1 MSDVFAEISLVL
13 AIALAVAAVMQ
24 LLRQPLVI
32 GHILTGL
39 LVGPGVLNIIRSPET
54 LEVFSHLGIALLL
67 FIIGLSLNPRVV
79 KEVGRTA
86 LITGVGQVVFT
97 TGLGFGVARLLGL
110 ETVAA
115 LYVAVAISFSST
127 IIIMKLLS
135 DKREL
140 GRLYGKIS
148 TGFLLVQDLL
158 ATVILIGV
166 TSAAQNQSLPQLLST
181 TALRVAVLVLAFAA
195 LTYWVL
201 PRLSGFLAKSQE
213 FLFLF
218 SIGWGLGIAAL
229 FHAAGLSI
237 EIGALFAGV
246 ALATS
251 PYNYEIS
258 ARLRPLRD
266 FFIVLFFILLGS
278 QMAIGNIGAL
288 IGPAL
293 ALALIILIGNPLVVM
308 TLMAYLGYTKKTN
321 FKAGLA
327 VAQISEFSL
336 ILVVLGNR
344 VGHLPPDIISLVTL
358 VALITIATS
367 TYLIIYADGIYQ
379 RIAPALSLFERRDAK
394 RERSKRTS
402 HDIVLFGY
410 RRAGFQFVESF
421 RQLGQKF
428 VVVDFNPEVIDELA
442 KQKIPAVYGDAN
454 DSELLDSLE
463 LDNAKLVISTIP
475 DFAANSLI
483 VQHVQNA
490 NPNAIVVVTSDEID
504 EADELYRYGATY
516 VLMPHYLGSSKTSA
530 LIAKHGFD
538 LSIFIKERNKHI
550 SYLQQRRQPVAR

>member
-1 MSDVFAEISLVL
+1 MSGVFAEISVV
-13 AIALAVAAVMQ
+13 LAVATVVAGMMQ
-24 LLRQPLVI
+24 LLKQPLII

-39 LVGPGVLNIIRSPET
+39 VVGPAVLGVIHSPET
-54 LEVFSHLGIALLL
+54 LEIFSNIGIALLL

-79 KEVGRTA
+79 KEVGRVA
-86 LITGVGQVVFT
+86 LV
-97 TGLGFGVARLLGL
+97 TGLGQVLFTTVVGFMTGRLLGFDP
-110 ETVAA
+110 VPA
-115 LYVAVAISFSST
+115 LYIAIAISFSST

-135 DKREL
+135 DKKEL

-148 TGFLLVQDLL
+148 TGFLLVQDLI

-166 TSAAQNQSLPQLLST
+166 TSAAQNQSLSDLLGT
-181 TALRVAVLVLAFAA
+181 TALRLVGLALVFAA

-229 FHAAGLSI
+229 FSAAGLSI

-278 QMAIGNIGAL
+278 QMSITNFSAL
-288 IGPAL
+288 LLPAL
-293 ALALIILIGNPLVVM
+293 VFSFIILIGNPLIVM

-344 VGHLPPDIISLVTL
+344 VGHLPPDIISLVTV

-367 TYLIIYADGIYQ
+367 AYLIIYADNIYKQ
-379 RIAPALSLFERRDAK
+379 IAPALSWFERKEAK
-394 RERSKRTS
+394 RERNQSTA

-421 RQLGQKF
+421 KQLRQKF
-428 VVVDFNPEVIDELA
+428 VVVDFNPEVIDELT
-442 KQKIPAVYGDAN
+442 KQKINARYGDAN
-454 DSELLDSLE
+454 DSELLDALE
-463 LDNAKLVISTIP
+463 LENAKLVISTIS

-483 VQHVQNA
+483 VHHVQNA
-490 NPNAIVVVTSDEID
+490 NQDAIIVVTSDEID
-504 EADELYRYGATY
+504 EADELYRSGATY
-516 VLMPHYLGSSKTSA
+516 VLMPHYLGSAKTSS

-538 LSIFIKERNKHI
+538 LSGFIKERDKHMG
-550 SYLQQRRQPVAR
+550 YLQQRRELKAH